1 MKKYLLNTILIF
13 LGIFILYKP
22 PIDPDFGWHYK
33 YGEYF
38 VKNGKVLT
46 ENIFSYT
53 FTDYKWA
60 NSYWM
65 WEVVL
70 YFLHSNLGH
79 VVATTILSGI
89 LAAFIL
95 YICFKLTNVKWLAI
109 VFYLIQLLGLSTF
122 SIPIRSF
129 YPSTFLLYILT
140 WILIYKENYIKFI
153 PLIFLLWVNLHADFT
168 VGLFALGIYT
178 FQKILESK
186 KDIRNSVSVLLI
198 SALSLFATFINPYVI
213 ETWKTVLKEV
223 IQTHK
228 PLVGE
233 FFPLYKQDA
242 TFYFLSFVIA
252 LYLLSLIK
260 NKNLETWYKI
270 TAIFF
275 LILGIKMVYFIRVF
289 LIFGQFGLIATI
301 NYLTQ
306 RDITTKR
313 VLKEVDKLVQK
324 IKNNKWIYLYFKVLI
339 LSVIFQFCVVYHQK
353 IQTTVEPKLFA
364 IEGKY
369 PYEALEHIK
378 SNDQKGNMF
387 NLYNWGGYI
396 IWKYPQYKTFIDG
409 RMPLWTENNEMAMIP
424 YSKIITDFQNNKNIF
439 DTYVSKYNIT
449 WILEDKEAKWVKE
462 LLKAESDKWEIF
474 YKDDIAQILVKK

>member
-1 MKKYLLNTILIF
+1 MKKHLLNTILIF

-70 YFLHSNLGH
+70 YFLHFNLGH
-79 VVATTILSGI
+79 VVATTILSSI
-89 LAAFIL
+89 LTGFIL
-95 YICFKLTNVKWLAI
+95 YLCYKLTTDKWMAI
-109 VFYLIQLLGLSTF
+109 ILYFIQLLTLSLF

-140 WILIYKENYIKFI
+140 WILLYKENYKKFI
-153 PLIFLLWVNLHADFT
+153 PLIFMLWVNLQADFT
-168 VGLFALGIYT
+168 IGFFILGIYSI
-178 FQKILESK
+178 FYFWENRKFLSNIFSILITNLAS
-186 KDIRNSVSVLLI
+186 ILATLI
-198 SALSLFATFINPYVI
+198 NYFGIKTWSIVI
-213 ETWKTVLKEV
+213 SHLN
-223 IQTHK
+223 QTTS
-228 PLVGE
+228 PFVGE
-233 FFPLYKQDA
+233 FLPIHNNDGS
-242 TFYFLSFVIA
+242 FYFLTFALA
-252 LYLLSLIK
+252 LYFLGIFKNNEIK
-260 NKNLETWYKI
+260 GWYKV
-270 TAIFF
+270 TALF
-275 LILGIKMVYFIRVF
+275 LFILAIKMSYFIRVF
-289 LIFGQFGLIATI
+289 LIFGQFGLIYSS
-301 NYLTQ
+301 NYLTKS
-306 RDITTKR
+306 DVTTKK
-313 VLKEVDKLVQK
+313 VLIEIKKLTTK
-324 IKNNKWIYLYFKVLI
+324 LKSNKWIYLYFKVI
-339 LSVIFQFCVVYHQK
+339 IVCMIIQPLSLYFQNIEK
-353 IQTTVEPKLFA
+353 TVDPKLLA

-378 SNDQKGNMF
+378 NIDQKGNMF
-387 NLYNWGGYI
+387 NNYNWGGYI

-409 RMPLWTENNEMAMIP
+409 RMPLWTENDEMAMIP

-439 DTYVSKYNIT
+439 DTYVSRYNIT
-449 WILEDKEAKWVKE
+449 WILESNESKWVKE
-462 LLKAESDKWEIF
+462 LLKAEPDQWEIF